1 MTYDDF
7 TQLRP
12 GEPFAQG
19 ELVDSPAGINMT
31 GSDQLLRWIA
41 VKGWAN
47 DWCVYAH
54 FAYNSWGFIQSSGDK
69 VHGADHILKCVP
81 CDDAML
87 ARYRY

>member
-1 MTYDDF
+1 MTYEQF
-7 TQLRP
+7 AALQP

-31 GSDQLLRWIA
+31 NSGQLLRWIA

-54 FAYNSWGFIQSSGDK
+54 YALHSYEFIRNSGDK
-69 VHGADHILKCVP
+69 VMGADNILKCVP